1 MGVLVVAVRSIPER
15 IGHPF
20 YAREALERN
29 EGPAA
34 GIVAADAGER
44 CDDPDVLIGV
54 ECTWCGGEEATPP
67 TAFLDL
73 HNFAACWRL
82 QRPSPQLQRLQT
94 LSVLPY
100 KSVHSTKRRLAFW
113 RFGCPS
119 DITGLF

>member
-20 YAREALERN
+20 HAREALERN

-34 GIVAADAGER
+34 GIVATDAGER

-73 HNFAACWRL
+73 HNFAACVGPGVFTARRRNQGSVNCWP
-82 QRPSPQLQRLQT
+82 PSI
-94 LSVLPY
+94 S
-100 KSVHSTKRRLAFW
+100 
-113 RFGCPS
+113 
-119 DITGLF
+119 